1 MRGVKEG
8 KGEENYSRL
17 KNFAEQLG
25 ISLFGMAELGKF
37 NQQVF
42 ELSPR
47 AIAGL
52 DSGISLGVRLSDR
65 IIDDIESRPTRL
77 YFHHYRQVNNFLD
90 QTALRITGLIQGEGW
105 EALPIPASQ
114 IIDWEKQRGHLS
126 HKEVALR
133 AGLGWIGRNNLLV
146 NPDYG
151 CRVRL
156 VTILTNFPLQCDE
169 PIDRDCGE
177 CKDCI
182 AVCPARAIKEK
193 REEFD
198 YLSCYERLSQ
208 FKKEGFVG
216 QYICGICLK
225 ACGGNK
231 GSTSTKTL
239 RGLPR

>member
-1 MRGVKEG
+1 MRAIKKDKEQ
-8 KGEENYSRL
+8 ENYSRL
-17 KNFAEQLG
+17 KSFAEQLG
-25 ISLFGMAELGKF
+25 ISLFGVADLGKF

-42 ELSPR
+42 ELSSR
-47 AIAGL
+47 TLEGL
-52 DSGISLGVRLSDR
+52 KFGISLGAELSKR
-65 IIDDIESRPTRL
+65 VIDDIESRPTKL

-90 QTALRITGLIQGEGW
+90 QTTLRMTRFIQGEGW

-146 NPDYG
+146 TPEYG

-156 VTILTNFPLQCDE
+156 ATVLTNVPLDCDG
-169 PIDRDCGE
+169 PIGKDCGE
-177 CKDCI
+177 CRDCI
-182 AVCPARAIKEK
+182 EVCPVGAIKEK
-193 REEFD
+193 REDFD
-198 YLSCYERLSQ
+198 HLSCYERLRQ

-225 ACGGNK
+225 AC
-231 GSTSTKTL
+231 
-239 RGLPR
+239 RGK

>member
-1 MRGVKEG
+1 VRAIKKDKEQ
-8 KGEENYSRL
+8 ENYSRL
-17 KNFAEQLG
+17 KSFAEQLG
-25 ISLFGMAELGKF
+25 ISLFGVADLGKF

-42 ELSPR
+42 ELSSR
-47 AIAGL
+47 TLEGL
-52 DSGISLGVRLSDR
+52 KFGISLGAELSKR
-65 IIDDIESRPTRL
+65 VIDDIESRPTKL

-90 QTALRITGLIQGEGW
+90 QTTLRMTRFIQGEGW

-146 NPDYG
+146 NPEYG

-156 VTILTNFPLQCDE
+156 ATVLTNVPLNCDG
-169 PIDRDCGE
+169 PIGKDCGE
-177 CKDCI
+177 CRDCI
-182 AVCPARAIKEK
+182 EVCPVGAIKEK
-193 REEFD
+193 REDFD
-198 YLSCYERLSQ
+198 HLSCYERLRQ

-225 ACGGNK
+225 AC
-231 GSTSTKTL
+231 
-239 RGLPR
+239 RGK